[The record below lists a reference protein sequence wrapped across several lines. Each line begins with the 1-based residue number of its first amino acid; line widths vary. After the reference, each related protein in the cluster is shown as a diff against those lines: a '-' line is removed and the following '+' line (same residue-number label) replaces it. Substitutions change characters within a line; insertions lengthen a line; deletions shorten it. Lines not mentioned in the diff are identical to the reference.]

1 MATMSTLCT
10 VSTVCTVSTLPS
22 NPKGLTKS
30 VELIKNFKDHLSQI
44 LTIKF
49 LSVLIISFPS
59 AIIAEYLNIPLA
71 WFLGPMIITSI
82 AALSG
87 LKIIMPKIVLSFI
100 LIILGLH
107 IGNYIDQNLFN
118 QMLDWIWTS
127 LIMLIYIIIC
137 ILVVAKYLQKFASYG
152 EKASIFSAAPG
163 ALGPLMILA
172 ESEKTDLSQVATSH
186 LIRLI
191 IIITIIPLI
200 IVNNTENDILLN
212 YDFNYLA
219 QNHFNLILLIFA
231 SLFFIIV
238 FDKIRIPAALLS
250 GTLFASGLLQI
261 TDIASYKLPDETV
274 NFCLLILGSSVGC
287 RFAEKTVKEIAN
299 NSLHSIVATTILV
312 VLGLVAAYVATFFV
326 ETNILTLILSFSP
339 GGIYEVAV
347 IAIAFDLDPDFVAF
361 HHIIRLLFILFT
373 VPICLRVIEK
383 IKK

>member
-1 MATMSTLCT
+1 MFT
-10 VSTVCTVSTLPS
+10 
-22 NPKGLTKS
+22 
-30 VELIKNFKDHLSQI
+30 QI
-44 LTIKF
+44 NQIFSIKF
-49 LSVLIISFPS
+49 ITVLIISTPS
-59 AIIAEYLNIPLA
+59 AIVADYFNIPLA
-71 WFLGPMIITSI
+71 WFLGPMIVTSI

-118 QMLDWIWTS
+118 QMVNWIWTS

-137 ILVVAKYLQKFASYG
+137 ILVVSKYLQKFSGYDK
-152 EKASIFSAAPG
+152 KASIFSAAPG

-191 IIITIIPLI
+191 IIITVIPFI
-200 IVNNTENDILLN
+200 IVNNTNTDTLLIEKFD
-212 YDFNYLA
+212 YMS
-219 QNHFNLILLIFA
+219 QNHINLILLVSV
-231 SLFFIIV
+231 SLFFIFI
-238 FDKIRIPAALLS
+238 FDKIKVPAALLS

-287 RFAEKTVKEIAN
+287 KFAEKTVKEIAN

-312 VLGLVAAYVATFFV
+312 VLGLLAAYVSTFFV
-326 ETNILTLILSFSP
+326 DTNILTLILSFSP

-347 IAIAFDLDPDFVAF
+347 IAIAFDLDPDFAAF

-373 VPICLRVIEK
+373 VPII
-383 IKK
+383 IIN

>member
-1 MATMSTLCT
+1 MFT
-10 VSTVCTVSTLPS
+10 
-22 NPKGLTKS
+22 
-30 VELIKNFKDHLSQI
+30 QI
-44 LTIKF
+44 NQIFSIKF
-49 LSVLIISFPS
+49 ITVLIISTPS
-59 AIIAEYLNIPLA
+59 AIVADYFNIPLA
-71 WFLGPMIITSI
+71 WFLGPMIVTSI

-118 QMLDWIWTS
+118 QMINWIWTS

-137 ILVVAKYLQKFASYG
+137 ILVVSKYLQKFSGYDK
-152 EKASIFSAAPG
+152 KASIFSAAPG

-191 IIITIIPLI
+191 IIITVIPFI
-200 IVNNTENDILLN
+200 IVNNTNTDTLLIEKFD
-212 YDFNYLA
+212 YMS
-219 QNHFNLILLIFA
+219 QNHINLILLVSA
-231 SLFFIIV
+231 SLFFIFI
-238 FDKIRIPAALLS
+238 FDKIKVPAALLS

-261 TDIASYKLPDETV
+261 TDIASYRLPDETV

-287 RFAEKTVKEIAN
+287 KFAEKTVKEIAN

-312 VLGLVAAYVATFFV
+312 VLGLLAAYVSTFFV
-326 ETNILTLILSFSP
+326 DTNILTLILSFSP

-373 VPICLRVIEK
+373 VPIILRIFDK

>member
-1 MATMSTLCT
+1 MLR
-10 VSTVCTVSTLPS
+10 
-22 NPKGLTKS
+22 
-30 VELIKNFKDHLSQI
+30 QI
-44 LTIKF
+44 NQIFSIKF
-49 LSVLIISFPS
+49 ITVLIISIPS
-59 AIIAEYLNIPLA
+59 AVITDYFNIPLA
-71 WFLGPMIITSI
+71 WFLGPMIVTSI

-87 LKIIMPKIVLSFI
+87 LKILMPKIVLSFI

-118 QMLDWIWTS
+118 QMINWLWTS
-127 LIMLIYIIIC
+127 FIMLIYIIIC
-137 ILVVAKYLQKFASYG
+137 ILVVAKYLQKFSGYSK
-152 EKASIFSAAPG
+152 KASIFSAAPG

-172 ESEKTDLSQVATSH
+172 ENEKTDLSQVATSH

-191 IIITIIPLI
+191 IIITVIPFI
-200 IVNNTENDILLN
+200 IVNNTNIDVLVIDN
-212 YDFNYLA
+212 FDYMS
-219 QNHFNLILLIFA
+219 QNHLNLILLIIA
-231 SLFFIIV
+231 SFFFIFI
-238 FDKIRIPAALLS
+238 FDKIKVPAALLS

-261 TDIASYKLPDETV
+261 TDIASYRLPDETV

-287 RFAEKTVKEIAN
+287 KFAEKTVKEIAN

-312 VLGLVAAYVATFFV
+312 VLGLLAAYVATFFV
-326 ETNILTLILSFSP
+326 DTNILTLILSFSP

-373 VPICLRVIEK
+373 VPIILRIFDK

>member
-1 MATMSTLCT
+1 M
-10 VSTVCTVSTLPS
+10 
-22 NPKGLTKS
+22 
-30 VELIKNFKDHLSQI
+30 IKDQ
-44 LTIKF
+44 
-49 LSVLIISFPS
+49 ISFYIQNIKQLISKKFIAVILISIPS
-59 AIIAEYLNIPLA
+59 AIVAEYFNIPLA
-71 WFLGPMIITSI
+71 WFLGPMVITSI

-87 LKIIMPKIVLSFI
+87 LKVIMPKIVLSFI

-118 QMLDWIWTS
+118 QMINWVWTS

-137 ILVVAKYLQKFASYG
+137 MLVVAKYLQKFANYG

-172 ESEKTDLSQVATSH
+172 ENEKTDLSQVATSH

-191 IIITIIPLI
+191 IIITVIPFI
-200 IVNNTENDILLN
+200 IVNNTDNNVLFSD
-212 YDFNYLA
+212 DFNYFA
-219 QNHFNLILLIFA
+219 QNHLNLILLIIA
-231 SLFFIIV
+231 SLFFIFI

-274 NFCLLILGSSVGC
+274 NFCLLILGASVGC

-312 VLGLVAAYVATFFV
+312 VLGLLAAYVATFFV

-373 VPICLRVIEK
+373 VPIFLRVIEE

>member
-1 MATMSTLCT
+1 M
-10 VSTVCTVSTLPS
+10 
-22 NPKGLTKS
+22 TKHQ
-30 VELIKNFKDHLSQI
+30 IKFYIENAKQVFS
-44 LTIKF
+44 IKF
-49 LSVLIISFPS
+49 LLVLIISIPG
-59 AIIAEYLNIPLA
+59 AIFADILNIPLS

-87 LKIIMPKIVLSFI
+87 LKIIMPNIVLSFI

-118 QMLDWIWTS
+118 QIFDWIWTS

-137 ILVVAKYLQKFASYG
+137 ILIVAKYLQKFANYG
-152 EKASIFSAAPG
+152 EKASVFSAAPG
-163 ALGPLMILA
+163 ALGPLIILA
-172 ESEKTDLSQVATSH
+172 ENEKTDLSQVATSH

-191 IIITIIPLI
+191 IIITVIPFIII
-200 IVNNTENDILLN
+200 NNTDNNVLLN
-212 YDFNYLA
+212 VEFNYLA
-219 QNHFNLILLIFA
+219 QNHLNLILLIIT
-231 SLFFIIV
+231 SLFFIFI

-261 TDIASYKLPDETV
+261 TDIASYKLPNETV

-287 RFAEKTVKEIAN
+287 RFAEKTLKEIAN
-299 NSLHSIVATTILV
+299 NSLHSVVATSILV
-312 VLGLVAAYVATFFV
+312 ILGFVAAYIATFFV
-326 ETNILTLILSFSP
+326 DTNILTLILSFSP

-373 VPICLRVIEK
+373 VPIFLRVLEK

>member
-1 MATMSTLCT
+1 ML
-10 VSTVCTVSTLPS
+10 
-22 NPKGLTKS
+22 K
-30 VELIKNFKDHLSQI
+30 QI
-44 LTIKF
+44 NQIFSIKF
-49 LSVLIISFPS
+49 ITVLIISVPS
-59 AIIAEYLNIPLA
+59 AIITDYFNIPLA
-71 WFLGPMIITSI
+71 WFLGPMIVTSI

-118 QMLDWIWTS
+118 QMINWIWTS

-137 ILVVAKYLQKFASYG
+137 ILVVSKYLQRFSGYG
-152 EKASIFSAAPG
+152 KKASIFSAAPG

-191 IIITIIPLI
+191 IIITFIPFI
-200 IVNNTENDILLN
+200 IVNNTDTDALIIDNFD
-212 YDFNYLA
+212 YMS
-219 QNHFNLILLIFA
+219 QNHLNLILLIIA
-231 SLFFIIV
+231 SLFFIYI
-238 FDKIRIPAALLS
+238 FNKIKVPAALLS

-261 TDIASYKLPDETV
+261 TDIASYRLPDETV

-287 RFAEKTVKEIAN
+287 KFAEKTVNEIAN

-312 VLGLVAAYVATFFV
+312 VLGLLAAYVATFFV
-326 ETNILTLILSFSP
+326 DTNILTLILSFSP

-373 VPICLRVIEK
+373 VPIILRIFDK

>member
-1 MATMSTLCT
+1 ML
-10 VSTVCTVSTLPS
+10 
-22 NPKGLTKS
+22 K
-30 VELIKNFKDHLSQI
+30 QI
-44 LTIKF
+44 NQIFSIKF
-49 LSVLIISFPS
+49 ITVLIISVPS
-59 AIIAEYLNIPLA
+59 AIITDYFNIPLA
-71 WFLGPMIITSI
+71 WFLGPMIVTSI

-118 QMLDWIWTS
+118 QMINWIWTS

-137 ILVVAKYLQKFASYG
+137 ILVVAKYLQKFSGYSK
-152 EKASIFSAAPG
+152 KASIFSAAPG

-191 IIITIIPLI
+191 IIITVIPFI
-200 IVNNTENDILLN
+200 IVNNTDTGALIIDNFDYIS
-212 YDFNYLA
+212 
-219 QNHFNLILLIFA
+219 QNHLNLFLLIIA
-231 SLFFIIV
+231 SLFFIFI
-238 FDKIRIPAALLS
+238 FNKIKVPAALLS

-261 TDIASYKLPDETV
+261 TDIASYRLPDETV

-287 RFAEKTVKEIAN
+287 KFAEKTVKEIAN

-312 VLGLVAAYVATFFV
+312 VLGLLAAYVATFFV
-326 ETNILTLILSFSP
+326 DTNILTLILSFSP

-373 VPICLRVIEK
+373 VPIILRIFDK

>member
-1 MATMSTLCT
+1 ML
-10 VSTVCTVSTLPS
+10 
-22 NPKGLTKS
+22 KQ
-30 VELIKNFKDHLSQI
+30 ISQI
-44 LTIKF
+44 FTIKF
-49 LSVLIISFPS
+49 ISVLIISFPS
-59 AIIAEYLNIPLA
+59 AIIADYFNIPLA
-71 WFLGPMIITSI
+71 WFLGPMIVTSI

-137 ILVVAKYLQKFASYG
+137 ILVVAKYLQKFANYE

-172 ESEKTDLSQVATSH
+172 ENEKTDLSQVATSH

-191 IIITIIPLI
+191 IIITVIPFI
-200 IVNNTENDILLN
+200 IVNNTDNSILLN
-212 YDFNYLA
+212 DDFNYLA
-219 QNHFNLILLIFA
+219 QNHFNLILLIIA
-231 SLFFIIV
+231 SFFFIFV

-299 NSLHSIVATTILV
+299 NSLHSIVATSILV

-361 HHIIRLLFILFT
+361 HHIIRLLFILFI
-373 VPICLRVIEK
+373 VPLFLKVLEK